1 MIQVVVENDNF
12 LCQANWHP
20 QAQDL
25 LPEHSLVVQNTPFYY
40 GQRSWDDF
48 FSACQKLQAA
58 YPTVPYVF
66 IDASWDPVTLTNDE
80 IIKNLEEIKKA
91 DYLIKNIFIIKGKPT
106 SSDIKVEYNGKE
118 LKKLT
123 DDELTELVKFNSA

>member
-1 MIQVVVENDNF
+1 MTVEE
-12 LCQANWHP
+12 
-20 QAQDL
+20 L
-25 LPEHSLVVQNTPFYY
+25 LQENKELKAELERLRN
-40 GQRSWDDF
+40 G
-48 FSACQKLQAA
+48 
-58 YPTVPYVF
+58 
-66 IDASWDPVTLTNDE
+66 VTDEE
-80 IIKNLEEIKKA
+80 IICRTQLNLLKNDALVRALTLEEIKKA